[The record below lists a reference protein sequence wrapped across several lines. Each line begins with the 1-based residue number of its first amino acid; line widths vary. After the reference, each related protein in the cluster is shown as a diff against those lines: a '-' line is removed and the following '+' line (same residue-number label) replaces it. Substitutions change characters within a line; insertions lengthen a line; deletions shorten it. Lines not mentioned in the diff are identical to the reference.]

1 LECFNQ
7 NLPRKDCI
15 AIKIA
20 QVIAVLIP
28 TKATA
33 GTTANTV
40 FPITGNDPK
49 NNCAASNATK
59 GPVELFSSS
68 TMDKD

>member
-1 LECFNQ
+1 MN
-7 NLPRKDCI
+7 
-15 AIKIA
+15 IA

-49 NNCAASNATK
+49 NNCAANKATN
-59 GPVELFSSS
+59 GAVELFSSWA
-68 TMDKD
+68 MLRD

>member
-1 LECFNQ
+1 MN
-7 NLPRKDCI
+7 I
-15 AIKIA
+15 AH
-20 QVIAVLIP
+20 VTAVLIP

-49 NNCAASNATK
+49 QNCAANKATK
-59 GPVELFSSS
+59 GAVELFSSS
-68 TMDKD
+68 TMIQD

>member
-1 LECFNQ
+1 MN
-7 NLPRKDCI
+7 
-15 AIKIA
+15 IA

-33 GTTANTV
+33 GTTANTA

-49 NNCAASNATK
+49 NNCAASSATN
-59 GPVELFSSS
+59 GAVELFSSS
-68 TMDKD
+68 TMLRDYHFDATK